1 MPDKKPRF
9 KPVYWSIL
17 IFLVAQLFMFAVA
30 TRENGYLSTNNIYIP
45 PQPVQPIILWP
56 QPATTSP
63 AGVVTPAVPATS
75 SIGFI
80 LLYFA
85 SLIVMVGLILF
96 FIPLSA
102 LKFLFRIIFSFLF
115 AWGVFILGVFWL
127 PLVAA
132 VILALTAGLGW
143 LLFPRVWLHNLV
155 MIIAMASVA
164 AIFGR
169 FVNPWTAMILLLA
182 LAVYDFFAVR
192 FGYMLWMAQKM
203 SKSTTLPAF
212 ILPHQGNEWASTIR
226 QVNLD
231 NVAESKPEE
240 RDYSILGGGDIAFP
254 LLLTASVYFAR
265 GLGSSLV
272 IVAFAVAGLWAA
284 YFIQSVFLK
293 GKPMPALPP
302 IAAFTLIGLLLILYV

>member
-1 MPDKKPRF
+1 M
-9 KPVYWSIL
+9 YWSVL
-17 IFLVAQLFMFAVA
+17 IFLIAQLFMFAVA
-30 TRENGYLSTNNIYIP
+30 TRENGYLNTNNIYVP
-45 PQPVQPIILWP
+45 PQPVQSINLWP

-63 AGVVTPAVPATS
+63 TGVVTPAVPLTS

-80 LLYFA
+80 VLYFA
-85 SLIVMVGLILF
+85 ALIIIVGLILF

-102 LKFLFRIIFSFLF
+102 LKFIFRIIFALLF
-115 AWGVFILGVFWL
+115 AWGVFILGVLWL

-132 VILALTAGLGW
+132 VILALATGIAW
-143 LLFPRVWLHNLV
+143 LLYPKLWLHNIV

-169 FVNPWTAMILLLA
+169 FISPWTAVVLLLVMA
-182 LAVYDFFAVR
+182 MYDFFAVR

-212 ILPHQGNEWASTIR
+212 ILPSHTSEWRSTVRHID
-226 QVNLD
+226 LD
-231 NVAESKPEE
+231 KIAETQPEE

-254 LLLTASVYFAR
+254 LLLTASVYFAHGMGSAVLMALFALT
-265 GLGSSLV
+265 GLC
-272 IVAFAVAGLWAA
+272 AA
-284 YFIQSVFLK
+284 YFIQSFFLK

-302 IAAFTLIGLLLILYV
+302 IAGLTLIGLILILYI

>member
-1 MPDKKPRF
+1 MPDKKPSF

-30 TRENGYLSTNNIYIP
+30 TRENVYLTTNNIYIP
-45 PQPVQPIILWP
+45 PQPVQPINIWP
-56 QPATTSP
+56 QPETTST
-63 AGVVTPAVPATS
+63 AGVVTPAVPPTS

-85 SLIVMVGLILF
+85 ALIVIVGLILF

-102 LKFLFRIIFSFLF
+102 LKFLFRIIFAFLF

-127 PLVAA
+127 PLIAA
-132 VILALTAGLGW
+132 VILALVVGLGW
-143 LLFPRVWLHNLV
+143 LFYPKVWLHNLV

-182 LAVYDFFAVR
+182 LAIYDFFAVR

-212 ILPHQGNEWASTIR
+212 ILPHQGNEWGSTVR

-231 NVAESKPEE
+231 NVAETKPEE
-240 RDYSILGGGDIAFP
+240 RDYSILGGGDVAFP
-254 LLLTASVYFAR
+254 LLLTSSVYFAR

-272 IVAFAVAGLWAA
+272 IVLFAVAGIWAA

-302 IAAFTLIGLLLILYV
+302 IAALTLIGLLVALYA

>member
-1 MPDKKPRF
+1 MPDKTPRF

-17 IFLVAQLFMFAVA
+17 IFLVAQLFMFAKV
-30 TRENGYLSTNNIYIP
+30 TRENGYLTAKNIYIP
-45 PQPVQPIILWP
+45 PQPEQSIVVWP
-56 QPATTSP
+56 QPETTSE
-63 AGVVTPAVPATS
+63 AGVVTPAVPPTS

-80 LLYFA
+80 LVYFA
-85 SLIVMVGLILF
+85 ALIVVVGLILF

-102 LKFLFRIIFSFLF
+102 LKYLFRIIFAFLF
-115 AWGVFILGVFWL
+115 SWGVFILCVFWL
-127 PLVAA
+127 PFIAA
-132 VILALTAGLGW
+132 VILALLVGLGW
-143 LLFPRVWLHNLV
+143 LIYPKVWLHNMV

-164 AIFGR
+164 ATFGR
-169 FVNPWTAMILLLA
+169 FANPWTAMVLLLA
-182 LAVYDFFAVR
+182 LALYDFFAVR
-192 FGYMLWMAQKM
+192 FGYMLWMAKKM
-203 SKSTTLPAF
+203 SKSTALPAF
-212 ILPHQGNEWASTIR
+212 ILPHHKNEWVSTVR

-231 NVAESKPEE
+231 DVAETEPEE

-272 IVAFAVAGLWAA
+272 IVGFAVAGLWAA

-302 IAAFTLIGLLLILYV
+302 IAVSSLIGLLLVLYV

>member
-1 MPDKKPRF
+1 MPDKKPKF
-9 KPVYWSIL
+9 KPVYWSVL
-17 IFLVAQLFMFAVA
+17 IFLVAELFMFAVA
-30 TRENGYLSTNNIYIP
+30 TRENGYLNANNIYVP

-56 QPATTSP
+56 QPATTSST
-63 AGVVTPAVPATS
+63 GVVTPAVPATS

-85 SLIVMVGLILF
+85 SLIIVIGLVLF

-102 LKFLFRIIFSFLF
+102 LKFLFRVIFAFLF

-127 PLVAA
+127 PLIAA
-132 VILALTAGLGW
+132 VIIALAAGIGW
-143 LLFPRVWLHNLV
+143 LFFPRVWLHNLV

-169 FVNPWTAMILLLA
+169 FVNPWTAMVLLLA
-182 LAVYDFFAVR
+182 LAIYDFFAVR

-212 ILPHQGNEWASTIR
+212 ILPHHGNEWTSAVR

-231 NVAESKPEE
+231 NVAETKPEE

-254 LLLTASVYFAR
+254 LLLTASIYFAR
-265 GLGSSLV
+265 GLGSALL
-272 IVAFAVAGLWAA
+272 IALFCLGGLWSA

-302 IAAFTLIGLLLILYV
+302 IAALALVSLLIILYA